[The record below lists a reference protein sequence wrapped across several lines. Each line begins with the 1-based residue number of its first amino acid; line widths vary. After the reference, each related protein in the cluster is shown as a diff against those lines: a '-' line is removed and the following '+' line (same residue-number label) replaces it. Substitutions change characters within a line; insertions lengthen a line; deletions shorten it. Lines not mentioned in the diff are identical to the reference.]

1 MKTQIRTISELDRT
15 IHEPGRLMIV
25 ALLSGLE
32 ECDFRYLLHET
43 EMNKGT
49 LSSHLAKLEQSGY
62 VEIKK
67 TFRGKFPC
75 TSLRLTTAGRDAFS
89 QYRKKLKQ
97 SL

>member
-1 MKTQIRTISELDRT
+1 MKTEIRTISELDRT

-49 LSSHLAKLEQSGY
+49 LSSHLAKLERSGY
-62 VEIKK
+62 VDIKK

-75 TSLRLTTAGRDAFS
+75 TLLRLTAAGRDAFS
-89 QYRKKLKQ
+89 RYRTHLKQ